1 MPGAIASFRAALRA
15 DGTDVDAHI
24 SLGNM
29 AREVGDLAAAVGAY
43 EGALK
48 VAPDCVMAWYD
59 ARLSS
64 RARASLPAQRQ
75 PRAPVR
81 ERPQSTPPPFRART
95 RARS

>member
-59 ARLSS
+59 ARLP
-64 RARASLPAQRQ
+64 RARA
-75 PRAPVR
+75 RAC
-81 ERPQSTPPPFRART
+81 PPSENRARPFERDPIPPLPLP